1 MSKYPV
7 GPKLK
12 SLGTFVKNVP
22 TPPPLWLFYLLNGA
36 ALLVFCVLLIGLQFD
51 NTTIIAQQTV
61 EQALFVLHFFFLAIA
76 VIWSIAT
83 NRRISRY
90 LCIVNSGGITLV
102 SIMLTFEDPGLYVL
116 VPAVLASLAGSWL
129 VLYLPQSSTEYYAVL
144 SGDLDVSQYQPYS
157 LKTWKAA
164 DLFGTIMGY
173 VGELFILFLAI
184 FMVLRFIFHD

>member
-7 GPKLK
+7 GPKIK
-12 SLGTFVKNVP
+12 SLGTFVRNVP
-22 TPPPLWLFYLLNGA
+22 VPPPLWLFYLLNGS

-51 NTTIIAQQTV
+51 NTTIVAQQSV
-61 EQALFVLHFFFLAIA
+61 EQALLVLHFFFLAIA
-76 VIWSIAT
+76 TIWAIAT

-90 LCIVNSGGITLV
+90 LCILNSGGIALV
-102 SIMLTFEDPGLYVL
+102 SMLLTFDAPSLSSL
-116 VPAVLASLAGSWL
+116 VAAVLISCVGSWL
-129 VLYLPQSSTEYYAVL
+129 VLYLPRSSSDYYAVL
-144 SGDLDVSQYQPYS
+144 AGNLDVADYQPFS

-184 FMVLRFIFHD
+184 FMVLRFVFSD